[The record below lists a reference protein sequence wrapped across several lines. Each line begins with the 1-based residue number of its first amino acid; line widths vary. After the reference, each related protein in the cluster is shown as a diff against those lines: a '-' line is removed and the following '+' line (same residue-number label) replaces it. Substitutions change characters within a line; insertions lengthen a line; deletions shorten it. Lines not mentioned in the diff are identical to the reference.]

1 MRRRLMADEPKA
13 PETPSEKAPES
24 QATGLALLDTAMERF
39 RLNLSKDMD
48 EAQQRFGFTL
58 FHSLSSQ
65 EKVKHLEALGFE
77 PRDGIDHYNLG
88 CVDALQGNF
97 ESAIAHFEKAVA
109 DQPDLFE
116 AVHNLALALERA
128 GRTPEAKKR
137 WARALELA
145 SDEGERREI
154 EAHIAALG

>member
-1 MRRRLMADEPKA
+1 MADKPKT
-13 PETPSEKAPES
+13 PETPSERAPES
-24 QATGLALLDTAMERF
+24 HATGLALLDTAMEQF

-58 FHSLSSQ
+58 FHSLTPQ
-65 EKVKHLEALGFE
+65 EKVRHLEALGFE

-97 ESAIAHFEKAVA
+97 ESAIGHFERAVA
-109 DQPDLFE
+109 DQPDLLE
-116 AVHNLALALERA
+116 AVFNLALSLERA
-128 GRTPEAKKR
+128 GRTPEAKKQ
-137 WARALELA
+137 WGRALDLT
-145 SDEGERREI
+145 SDEAERREI

>member
-1 MRRRLMADEPKA
+1 MADKPKA
-13 PETPSEKAPES
+13 PETPTAKAPES

-58 FHSLSSQ
+58 YHSLSPK

-77 PRDGIDHYNLG
+77 ARDGIDQYNLG
-88 CVDALQGNF
+88 CVAALQGNF
-97 ESAIAHFEKAVA
+97 EAAIGHFEKAVA
-109 DQPDLFE
+109 DQPDLFQ
-116 AVHNLALALERA
+116 AVHNLALSLERA
-128 GRTPEAKKR
+128 GQTPEAKR
-137 WARALELA
+137 HWGRALELA
-145 SDEGERREI
+145 SDETERREI